1 MSTKP
6 DTTAVPVGYPTTTP
20 ALVPQRVSG
29 KATAAMVCGIIG
41 LIVFGII
48 LGPLAIALGC
58 SAKAEINA
66 NPVEVKGD
74 CQANTGIVCGI
85 IALVVWVVLVVI
97 YYAG

>member
-6 DTTAVPVGYPTTTP
+6 ATAVPVGYPATA

-29 KATAAMVCGIIG
+29 NATAAMVCGILGI
-41 LIVFGII
+41 IFFGII

-58 SAKAEINA
+58 SAKAEINE
-66 NPVEVKGD
+66 NPREVTGD

-85 IALVVWVVLVVI
+85 IALVAWVIIVVA
-97 YYAG
+97 YLAEM